1 MNLYFWL
8 IIAISVIILAAG
20 AFIGGHRGL
29 VKELEG
35 LVAAVCATVALVLV
49 GSLARGNMTENISTK
64 ALAIALL
71 IILGLLYSV
80 CRIVFASLRLFAGLP
95 VIRYLDGIL
104 GMAAGVLKAY
114 LILYVVFYLLKI
126 WLNL

>member
-8 IIAISVIILAAG
+8 IIAASVIILAAG

-35 LVAAVCATVALVLV
+35 LVAAICATAALVLI
-49 GSLARGNMTENISTK
+49 GSLARGSMAEHISTK

-71 IILGLLYSV
+71 IILGLLYAV
-80 CRIVFASLRLFAGLP
+80 CRIVFMSLRLFAGLP
-95 VIRYLDGIL
+95 VIRYLDSIL
-104 GMAAGVLKAY
+104 GIAAGALKAY